1 MDETS
6 DKWKVLLLQ
15 VFLLGGFLSELCLCI
30 TFKLKKKSGFA
41 HPWSLVRNLSVRYSA
56 LHCTDDCLFPTL
68 DGTWR
73 KPRRIKEG
81 YVPQDEV
88 PLYESKGKSFS
99 KTKDTIPGL
108 PPGAS
113 KGVFDS
119 KIGMF
124 NANQAQP
131 GPHYIP
137 GLGPTEVSIGDLLA
151 SSKSKNQ
158 KKKKSKGAAQS
169 QGNTFLELRAKLAA
183 WQPFL
188 HSHIQKNIWV
198 LLAWE
203 RSE

>member
-1 MDETS
+1 M
-6 DKWKVLLLQ
+6 
-15 VFLLGGFLSELCLCI
+15 
-30 TFKLKKKSGFA
+30 
-41 HPWSLVRNLSVRYSA
+41 SVRYSA

-188 HSHIQKNIWV
+188 HSHIQKNI
-198 LLAWE
+198 
-203 RSE
+203 

>member
-1 MDETS
+1 MDFFFG
-6 DKWKVLLLQ
+6 L
-15 VFLLGGFLSELCLCI
+15 
-30 TFKLKKKSGFA
+30 
-41 HPWSLVRNLSVRYSA
+41 
-56 LHCTDDCLFPTL
+56 TL

-88 PLYESKGKSFS
+88 PLYESKGKAFTKS
-99 KTKDTIPGL
+99 KDSNPIPGF
-108 PPGAS
+108 PSGAS

-158 KKKKSKGAAQS
+158 KKKKNKGAAQN
-169 QGNTFLELRAKLAA
+169 QGN
-183 WQPFL
+183 P
-188 HSHIQKNIWV
+188 
-198 LLAWE
+198 LLDV
-203 RSE
+203 RQSKVGS